1 MKIHH
6 LRNATMI
13 LEFAGH
19 RLLVDPM
26 LADPGTLPGFKMVG
40 GGRRRNPLVPLP
52 DGTEQALDTV
62 TAVLVTHEH
71 PDHFDPRALQWVR
84 DRELPL
90 WTSAVDAPSLRSKG
104 LVVEELRDGLG
115 GLSVE
120 VVPVSHGRG
129 FIGWMM
135 GPVSGVFLDHP
146 DEPSVLLT
154 SDSVLDDRLL
164 GAVIRLRP
172 QVILAPAG
180 AANFGIGPSILFS
193 EDELTTLVR
202 RAPGTVVLNH
212 LEALDHCPTTRDGL
226 RSRLEREGL
235 LEKVWIP
242 EDGEAR
248 EFAGDADDVG
258 PRDLIA
264 DDRRPGFQKRLTV
277 RFSGT

>member
-26 LADPGTLPGFKMVG
+26 LADPGTLPGFKIVG
-40 GGRRRNPLVPLP
+40 GGRRKNPLVPLP
-52 DGTEQALDTV
+52 DGAEQALETV

-71 PDHFDPRALQWVR
+71 PDHFDPRALQWAR
-84 DRELPL
+84 DRELPV
-90 WTSAVDAPSLRSKG
+90 WTAAVDAPSLRSKG

-120 VVPVSHGRG
+120 VVPASHGRG

-135 GPVSGVFLDHP
+135 GPVSGVFLDHS
-146 DEPSVLLT
+146 DEPSVLMT

-164 GAVIRLRP
+164 DAVDRLRP
-172 QVILAPAG
+172 HVIVAPAG
-180 AANFGIGPSILFS
+180 AANFGIGPSILFT

-212 LEALDHCPTTRDGL
+212 LESLDHCPTSRDGL
-226 RSRLEREGL
+226 RERMGREGL
-235 LEKVWIP
+235 IEKTWIP
-242 EDGEAR
+242 DDGEVR
-248 EFAGDADDVG
+248 TFANDSDDVG
-258 PRDLIA
+258 PGTLIA
-264 DDRRPGFQKRLTV
+264 DHRRPGFQKRLTA